1 MKKLTLFTLENH
13 RDDTLAKL
21 RKLGVVHIRPITPPT
36 SEDIIS
42 TEGELNKIE
51 KCLSILGAEE
61 GKSVRSPKQSAKEA
75 KEIVEETISLDS
87 QRSHL
92 AEELNEKREKLSWF
106 EKWGNISSQDIEE
119 LKKYGIYVR
128 LYTADRSFLKKAAKD
143 KIIQVVNEDKN
154 SIYIALVSDTE
165 EDHLELKEEIVPT
178 ESLATVKSEIAS
190 IEKKLSDIESEIEN
204 LKCYRK
210 ITLEHKEKLEKQLEF
225 LTVKYGM
232 GAESSI
238 SYLQGYCPIDAINR
252 VKKKADKEGWGY
264 LIEDPDNPEE
274 VPTLIRNPKW
284 IRIIDPVFQFMGTLP
299 GYNEF
304 DISFWFL
311 CFFSIFFAM
320 LIGDAGYG
328 FVFLLLSILARK
340 KFKNAPNEPFL
351 LIYVLSI
358 ATIVW
363 GAITGTWFGFEQI
376 ARLPFLNYFVI
387 DKISSFAEGSQDL
400 MMYITFVIGAIHLTI
415 AHALLGLKEIN
426 SVRSLAQL
434 GWILIIWGIFFLA
447 GTLVLDRPL
456 PDFAVLLIGG
466 GVILVLLFANYQK
479 KHFLKGIGATV
490 GNLPLDVISS
500 FADIVSYLRL
510 FAVGY
515 ATVIVASSF
524 NEMAIGS
531 GINSIISG
539 LVAAFIL
546 LLGHSLNII
555 LGIMSVIVHGIRL
568 NMLEFSSHL
577 GMQWSGRKY
586 EPFRE

>member
-13 RDDTLAKL
+13 KDDTLAKL
-21 RKLGVVHIRPITPPT
+21 RKLSVVHIRPIKPPT
-36 SEDIIS
+36 AEDIIS
-42 TEGELNKIE
+42 TESELNKIE

-61 GKSVRSPKQSAKEA
+61 GEPSVSPKQNVKKT
-75 KEIVEETISLDS
+75 KEIVDEIISLDS

-92 AEELNEKREKLSWF
+92 ADKLNEKREKLSWF
-106 EKWGNISSQDIEE
+106 EKWGDVFLKDIEE
-119 LKKYGIYVR
+119 LKKSGIYIR
-128 LYTADRSFLKKAAKD
+128 LYATDKSFLKKAPKD
-143 KIIQVVNEDKN
+143 KIIKVVNEDKN
-154 SIYIALVSDTE
+154 SIYITLISDSE
-165 EDHLELKEEIVPT
+165 EEQLELKEEIVPT
-178 ESLATVKSEIAS
+178 ESLTTIKSEIVS
-190 IEKKLSDIESEIEN
+190 IEKNLSNIEN
-204 LKCYRK
+204 RLVNLKNYRE
-210 ITLEHKEKLEKQLEF
+210 IILGHKEKLAKQLEF
-225 LTVKYGM
+225 LTIKYGM
-232 GAESSI
+232 GVESSI
-238 SYLQGYCPIDAINR
+238 SYLQGYCPIDAIDR

-264 LIEDPDNPEE
+264 LIEEPDNPEE

-284 IRIIDPVFQFMGTLP
+284 IRIVNPVFQFMGTLP

-328 FVFLLLSILARK
+328 VVFLLLSICARK

-351 LIYVLSI
+351 LIYVLSV

-387 DKISSFAEGSQDL
+387 DKINSFAEENQDL
-400 MMYITFVIGAIHLTI
+400 MMYITFVIGVIHLTI
-415 AHALLGLKEIN
+415 AHALLGLKVIN
-426 SVRSLAQL
+426 SVKALAQL
-434 GWILIIWGIFFLA
+434 GWIFIIWGIFFLA

-456 PDFAVLLIGG
+456 PGSALLLIGG
-466 GVILVLLFANYQK
+466 GAILVLLFANYQK
-479 KHFLKGIGATV
+479 KHFLKGIGTTI
-490 GNLPLDVISS
+490 GSLPLDVISS

-531 GINSIISG
+531 GINSVISG

-577 GMQWSGRKY
+577 GMQWSGKKY
-586 EPFRE
+586 EPFKE